1 MIRTIIFCLLPVLL
15 ITIGAA
21 LPPKDDRYYEMRIY
35 YAAPGKLEDLHARF
49 RNHTTK
55 IFEKHGMT
63 NVGYWVPQENPEN
76 KLVYILSYPDKEGRS
91 KAWKAFGSDPEWQN
105 VQKTS
110 EVNGKLVDRVESI
123 FMKATDYSP
132 KITSSVGKT
141 PRVFQLRTYTSVPGK
156 LPNVHARFRDHTTRL
171 FRKHG
176 MTNLGYWEVIP
187 KEGEEANTLIYVL
200 AHPSKEAGEKSFND
214 FRADPNWQKA
224 KQASE
229 ANGPIVEKVEAVYMN
244 ATDYSRLR

>member
-1 MIRTIIFCLLPVLL
+1 MIRIITFCLLPVLL
-15 ITIGAA
+15 LTMVAA

-35 YAAPGKLEDLHARF
+35 YAAPGKLEDLQARF

-76 KLVYILSYPDKEGRS
+76 KLVYILSYPGKEARA
-91 KAWKAFGSDPEWQN
+91 KAWKAFSSDPGWQN

-110 EVNGKLVDRVESI
+110 EANGKLVDRVESI

-187 KEGEEANTLIYVL
+187 KDGAESNTLIYVL

-224 KQASE
+224 RQASE